1 MKESVK
7 KTKRG
12 KNSRDLI
19 LKEAFKL
26 FLQKNVEKVTVPD
39 LEKATGV
46 QRGAIFY
53 HFKDK
58 ESLFVEV
65 IDRYFFSELNIF
77 YPLNPKNSSSINE
90 YIKKKKEHLSHIMD
104 WFRDENLATNPYI
117 SFFHLASQ
125 ANLYAPTFKSRMS
138 DLLKKDKAYWREAVS
153 TDYVEN
159 KLLFNGKHIGEIFR
173 SIYIEQYFNA
183 CYDEQKLKLLDNDSA
198 EDLNAT

>member
-1 MKESVK
+1 MKKSVK

-58 ESLFVEV
+58 EALFVEV
-65 IDRYFFSELNIF
+65 IDQYFFFRVKYFL
-77 YPLNPKNSSSINE
+77 SI
-90 YIKKKKEHLSHIMD
+90 
-104 WFRDENLATNPYI
+104 
-117 SFFHLASQ
+117 
-125 ANLYAPTFKSRMS
+125 KSR
-138 DLLKKDKAYWREAVS
+138 
-153 TDYVEN
+153 
-159 KLLFNGKHIGEIFR
+159 
-173 SIYIEQYFNA
+173 
-183 CYDEQKLKLLDNDSA
+183 
-198 EDLNAT
+198 